1 MKQPRG
7 FKHPFMLKRWTE
19 NRALKA
25 TNARFRKIDELLIE
39 IQLLWGDE
47 DEYIVREAERL
58 RRDVE
63 VVKLDCVCSVQARAE
78 EREAA

>member
-1 MKQPRG
+1 MKRPLRFKQPFR
-7 FKHPFMLKRWTE
+7 LKRWTE

-39 IQLLWGDE
+39 VALLWGDE

-63 VVKLDCVCSVQARAE
+63 AVKLDCVCSVQARAE